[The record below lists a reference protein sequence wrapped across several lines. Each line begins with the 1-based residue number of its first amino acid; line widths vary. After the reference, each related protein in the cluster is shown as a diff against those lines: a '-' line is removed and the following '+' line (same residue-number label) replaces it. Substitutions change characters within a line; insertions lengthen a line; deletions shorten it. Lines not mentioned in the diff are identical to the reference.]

1 MAYDASKPLNTGYLA
16 DAPAE
21 LRENFR
27 ALKEDQIVDAGK
39 LSGFEVG
46 HSSGSIPVAD
56 GTVVTNLNADLL
68 DGHNSAYF
76 SVDGHVHD
84 TATATSGGFLSST
97 DKVKLDGIATAAEV
111 NQNAFS
117 NVSINGTVL
126 AADTKQDTLELAAG
140 TGITITPDATNDKVT
155 FAFTSGA
162 NVDIGGS
169 SASCTGNASSA
180 TKLATGRTIRVNL
193 GSNSAESFD
202 GTANI
207 TPGVTGVLPVANGGT
222 GNSSGSVTCSSFLGI
237 RSDDWRSH
245 NGYFSLYKYENS
257 GTVLPNT
264 YCIVLSAKQSASRG
278 AAIAIDWRQGG
289 SGIWYTGLHDD
300 TGANNWGS
308 WKGLAPLPTTSAGV
322 GQIGNAVNKPAS
334 VSLPSGGTYYYI
346 FQADKDGLTTR
357 FESGIASGG
366 TQIAINDSYT
376 NNLRLVYIR
385 LS

>member
-84 TATATSGGFLSST
+84 TATATSDGFLSST

-193 GSNSAESFD
+193 GSNSAKSFD
-202 GTANI
+202 GTANV

-222 GNSSGSVTCSSFLGI
+222 GNSSGSVTCSSFLEI
-237 RSDDWRSH
+237 RSDDDWRSH

-257 GTVLPNT
+257 GTALPNR

-278 AAIAIDWRQGG
+278 AAIAIDWREGG

-308 WKGLAPLPTTSAGV
+308 WKGLAPQPTTSAGV
-322 GQIGNAVNKPAS
+322 GQIFSANPGRWTNVT
-334 VSLPSGGTYYYI
+334 VPSGGTWCVC
-346 FQADKDGLTTR
+346 KNNLTS
-357 FESGIASGG
+357 ESAFLSSELLICSGG
-366 TQIAINDSYT
+366 TVIAPSDA
-376 NNLRLVYIR
+376 RLCVTGIR
-385 LS
+385 IA